1 MNNAISSLLA
11 EKGEL
16 VMEQFNVD
24 EERQLIAFE
33 TKDLHDVINCV
44 IELCADHCADDESRR
59 AILKMC
65 I

>member
-1 MNNAISSLLA
+1 MNSAISSLLA

>member
-1 MNNAISSLLA
+1 MNSAISSLLA

-33 TKDLHDVINCV
+33 AKDLHDVINCV
-44 IELCADHCADDESRR
+44 IERCAECCLSDEDRR

>member
-1 MNNAISSLLA
+1 
-11 EKGEL
+11 
-16 VMEQFNVD
+16 MEQFNVD

-33 TKDLHDVINCV
+33 PKDLTDVINCV
-44 IELCADHCADDESRR
+44 IERCAECCLSDEDRR